1 MAGSVIELVDAD
13 FRREV
18 LEAGEPVV
26 VDFTAEWCPPCRII
40 APMLDALATQWQGR
54 MKFTKISTDS
64 NMGTAQQYGIRAM
77 PTLLVFK
84 DGKVVKQLVGA
95 MPRKKLEEE
104 LRPFLAEVTL
114 TAAF

>member
-1 MAGSVIELVDAD
+1 MAGNVIELADAD

-18 LEAGEPVV
+18 LEAEEPVV
-26 VDFTAEWCPPCRII
+26 VDFTAAWCPPCRII
-40 APMLDALATQWQGR
+40 APMLDALSTEWRGR

-64 NMGTAQQYGIRAM
+64 HMETAQQYGIRAM

-95 MPRKKLEEE
+95 MPRKRLEEE
-104 LRPFLAEVTL
+104 LRPFLGEVTL

>member
-1 MAGSVIELVDAD
+1 MAGHVIELRDAD

-18 LEAGEPVV
+18 LEAEEPVV

-40 APMLDALATQWQGR
+40 APMLDALSTEWRGR
-54 MKFTKISTDS
+54 MKFTKLNTDAQLD
-64 NMGTAQQYGIRAM
+64 TAQQYGIRAM

-95 MPRKKLEEE
+95 MPRKRLEEE
-104 LRPFLAEVTL
+104 LRPFLAEVSL
-114 TAAF
+114 TATF